1 METREKVNLYIKW
14 TLLLLMCVYTCR
26 WILALY
32 DVDVFDYDTNQ
43 AVVDTAPLNEGV
55 EILEFDY
62 LRKEVEVV

>member
-1 METREKVNLYIKW
+1 METREKVSLYKW
-14 TLLLLMCVYTCR
+14 TLLHYIINVRVHR

-43 AVVDTAPLNEGV
+43 AVVDTAPLNKGV